1 MNSVALI
8 NPPDSSYH
16 DNIAIK
22 SRFDQPAQHLGIAY
36 IAAYLEQDGIG
47 TDLFDCPVENI
58 SMTDIKEIILSG
70 KYNFVG
76 ITAFEHNYY
85 NALRIAK
92 YIKKTNPNCFVWLGG
107 YQATF
112 EYQEFLIY
120 NSYIDCCEIG
130 EGEVITKELIH
141 AVSKGEGLNG
151 VKGIAYRNGN
161 DIVVNPAGEFILDLD
176 VLPFPKIKY
185 TSPNKMMAVI
195 SGRGCYGKCIYC
207 ASSSFSSSMKGRF
220 YRKRSV
226 ENVLDEIQE
235 YINCYGTK
243 YIAFNDD
250 TFLGNTKE
258 WLMNF
263 VMLIK
268 KRKMKFEFFA
278 FGRANDLIRNAE
290 CLEPLKE
297 VGLRAVFVG
306 IESFVER
313 QLLFFN
319 KKVTPQEN
327 EKALKLL
334 NNNGIQYNIGMI
346 LYDPLATM
354 EEIDVNINM
363 LIQLEYF
370 NNIFET
376 SAAISL
382 LSPLRPVSGS
392 VFEDYLLK
400 NGIYSTDKEYGYEFK
415 DNRVNEYYTFI
426 CDRWLPRIE
435 AVRKKYINGEMTD
448 SDFIAWKKVVEYD
461 LCFLQESI
469 NAFINNKCYV
479 ESILERWSKKVEEV
493 NFGEG
498 SGKGMVC

>member
-1 MNSVALI
+1 MKVCLI
-8 NPPDSSYH
+8 NPPITKQKKNEIKNSASIPYAQNLQHPGVATIASYLASFSYEIEVIEC
-16 DNIAIK
+16 DG
-22 SRFDQPAQHLGIAY
+22 Q
-36 IAAYLEQDGIG
+36 GIG
-47 TDLFDCPVENI
+47 
-58 SMTDIKEIILSG
+58 
-70 KYNFVG
+70 
-76 ITAFEHNYY
+76 
-85 NALRIAK
+85 
-92 YIKKTNPNCFVWLGG
+92 
-107 YQATF
+107 
-112 EYQEFLIY
+112 
-120 NSYIDCCEIG
+120 
-130 EGEVITKELIH
+130 
-141 AVSKGEGLNG
+141 
-151 VKGIAYRNGN
+151 
-161 DIVVNPAGEFILDLD
+161 VNET
-176 VLPFPKIKY
+176 V
-185 TSPNKMMAVI
+185 
-195 SGRGCYGKCIYC
+195 
-207 ASSSFSSSMKGRF
+207 
-220 YRKRSV
+220 
-226 ENVLDEIQE
+226 
-235 YINCYGTK
+235 
-243 YIAFNDD
+243 
-250 TFLGNTKE
+250 
-258 WLMNF
+258 
-263 VMLIK
+263 
-268 KRKMKFEFFA
+268 
-278 FGRANDLIRNAE
+278 
-290 CLEPLKE
+290 
-297 VGLRAVFVG
+297 RAVFVG

-469 NAFINNKCYV
+469 NAFINNKCY
-479 ESILERWSKKVEEV
+479 L
-493 NFGEG
+493 
-498 SGKGMVC
+498 